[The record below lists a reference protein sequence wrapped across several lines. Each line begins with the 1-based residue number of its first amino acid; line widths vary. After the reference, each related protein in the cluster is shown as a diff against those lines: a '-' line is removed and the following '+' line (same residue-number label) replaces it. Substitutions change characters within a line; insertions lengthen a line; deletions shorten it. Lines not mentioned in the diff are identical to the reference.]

1 MFGGYMQKL
10 TIKIKYHSADI
21 PEITPIDQGDC
32 IDLYAAER
40 VELKAFES
48 AVISLGISVK
58 LPDGY
63 KAQLTPRSSTF
74 KRWGIIQTN
83 SVGTI
88 DNSYCGENDIWG
100 MPVLAMRDTVIEIGD
115 KICQFEIVKK
125 MEKPDIIKVDHMEDA
140 DRGGFG
146 STGSR

>member
-1 MFGGYMQKL
+1 MNNI
-10 TIKIKYHSADI
+10 TIKVKYHSVDI
-21 PEITPIDQGDC
+21 PEIAPIEQGDC

-58 LPDGY
+58 MPEGY
-63 KAQLTPRSSTF
+63 KAHLMPRSSTF
-74 KRWGIIQTN
+74 KKWGIIQTN
-83 SVGTI
+83 SIGII
-88 DNSYCGENDIWG
+88 DNSYSGENDVWC
-100 MPVLAMRDTVIEIGD
+100 MPVLAMRDTTIEVGD
-115 KICQFEIVKK
+115 RIAQFEIVDV
-125 MEKPDIIKVDHMEDA
+125 MNTPTIIKVDHMEDA